1 MLYTF
6 LPNPVLAKSG
16 KNISEKV
23 IETLVICDD
32 GQRDGFRDL
41 ILSYLSYCKTFMKV
55 DITTVNGKES
65 YTFPLN
71 KFLTGL
77 LEGTAAHTKVEPYF
91 EAVSTRQV
99 GKRRKVR
106 EYLLDKVKRDS
117 TFFFDPTAEE
127 VKPLKMITGLKN
139 KNLISEAQF
148 EVMKTGYFNF
158 SCELPDEHLCKD
170 LHNMRLQPYM
180 ELRFQGFR
188 NVYSITKDRLKRQQK
203 FDSII
208 PAKVREVPEE
218 LYNTI
223 YKVLKHKYIEDYYN
237 GAPALC
243 QETGQLVMWSEGVIF
258 LMDNAMFLKG
268 GPEGLESLVSI
279 YKGACNLSQSPYT
292 QEVKDLTLQEIMRR
306 FS

>member
-16 KNISEKV
+16 KNISERV

-32 GQRDGFRDL
+32 KQKDGFRDL
-41 ILSYLSYCKTFMKV
+41 ILSYLSYCKTFMKC
-55 DITTVNGKES
+55 DIMVVNGKES

-77 LEGTAAHTKVEPYF
+77 LEATTAHIKVEPYF

-106 EYLLDKVKRDS
+106 EYLLDKVKRDEN
-117 TFFFDPTAEE
+117 FFFEPTAEE
-127 VKPLKMITGLKN
+127 IKPLRMITELKN
-139 KNLISEAQF
+139 NNLISEAQF

-158 SCELPDEHLCKD
+158 SCELPAEHLCKD

-180 ELRFQGFR
+180 ELRSQGFR

-203 FDSII
+203 FDSIV
-208 PAKVREVPEE
+208 PTKVKEVPEE
-218 LYNTI
+218 LYHTI
-223 YKVLKHKYIEDYYN
+223 YNVLKHKYHEDSYN

-243 QETGQLVMWSEGVIF
+243 KETGQLVMWTEGIIF
-258 LMDNAMFLKG
+258 LLDNAMFLKG

-279 YKGACNLSQSPYT
+279 YKGACNLSQSSYT
-292 QEVKDLTLQEIMRR
+292 QEVKTSTLSEIMRR